1 MKLVNL
7 FTSKTKQVR
16 AEILSAPES
25 TFKIKVY
32 ITLDTFRNFVYVS
45 IYLQAKIFAQKRD
58 YAIFSKLQIPRHES
72 RPF

>member
-32 ITLDTFRNFVYVS
+32 ITLDTFRNFAYVS
-45 IYLQAKIFAQKRD
+45 IYLQAKIFPQK
-58 YAIFSKLQIPRHES
+58 
-72 RPF
+72 